1 MYLNDDLKV
10 NELNLNPQ
18 RFENVQVFAA
28 AKFYWAADALIKNLH
43 FDANSDGKNL

>member
-18 RFENVQVFAA
+18 RFENVQVFASSN
-28 AKFYWAADALIKNLH
+28 FYWAADALIKNIHL
-43 FDANSDGKNL
+43 NTNPDGKNF